1 MMILFIKDLNLKPD
15 KHGFTVQIC
24 DYPGDALQGQ
34 EWERQLP
41 LVPVPELR
49 TNIQMEVQHLMV
61 QFSISSCA
69 KCMPLVG
76 IIFVLACLGIARPAC
91 TPRA

>member
-1 MMILFIKDLNLKPD
+1 MMILFIKNLNLKPD
-15 KHGFTVQIC
+15 KRGFTVQIC

-69 KCMPLVG
+69 KYMPLVG
-76 IIFVLACLGIARPAC
+76 TIFVLACLGIARPAC